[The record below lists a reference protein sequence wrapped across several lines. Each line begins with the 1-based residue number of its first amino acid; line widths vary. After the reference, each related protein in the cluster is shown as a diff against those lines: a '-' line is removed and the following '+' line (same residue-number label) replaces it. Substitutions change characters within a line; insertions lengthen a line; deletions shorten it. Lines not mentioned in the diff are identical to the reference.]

1 MLSKLQKDDVSVG
14 ILSGGKSSRMG
25 GYDKG
30 LIDFYGKSVLS
41 RIINLAANFSS
52 DIFVVAN
59 NNLDK
64 YSQIHPYV
72 YTDILED
79 FQGPLSGIY
88 TALSKCKNN
97 KLVILPCD
105 GPFIN
110 DTYFKIMTS
119 YKSSKNIQ
127 VVKTGD
133 RLQPVYA
140 QIDSSL
146 LKNLENFLQSGER
159 KIDKWYNSCGFDEIH
174 FDKNLEMFLNIN
186 SKDDIEKNEQLIKE
200 IYG

>member
-1 MLSKLQKDDVSVG
+1 MLSKLQKNEVSVG

-25 GYDKG
+25 GNDKG

-41 RIINLAANFSS
+41 RIINLATNFSS
-52 DIFVVAN
+52 DVFVVAN

-72 YTDILED
+72 YTDILAD

-88 TALSKCKNN
+88 TAISKCKNK
-97 KLVILPCD
+97 KLIILPCD

-110 DTYFKIMTS
+110 DAYFKVMTS
-119 YKSSKNIQ
+119 YKGSENIQ

-140 QIDSSL
+140 RIDSSL

-159 KIDKWYNSCGFDEIH
+159 KIDKWYNSCGFDEIC
-174 FDKNLEMFLNIN
+174 FDKNVEMFLNIN
-186 SKDDIEKNEQLIKE
+186 SNDDIKKNEKLIKK

>member
-1 MLSKLQKDDVSVG
+1 MLNKLQKDEVSIA

-25 GYDKG
+25 GNDKG

-41 RIINLAANFSS
+41 RIINLASDFSS

-72 YTDILED
+72 YTDILVG

-88 TALSKCKNN
+88 TAMSKCKNE
-97 KLVILPCD
+97 KLIILPCD
-105 GPFIN
+105 GPFIK
-110 DTYFKIMTS
+110 DTYFEVLTS

-127 VVKTGD
+127 VVKTVD
-133 RLQPVYA
+133 RLQPVHA
-140 QIDSSL
+140 RIDSAL

-159 KIDKWYNSCGFDEIH
+159 KIDKWYNTCGYDEIF
-174 FDKNLEMFLNIN
+174 FDSNLEMFLNIN
-186 SKDDIEKNEQLIKE
+186 SKDDIKNYEKLIKK

>member
-1 MLSKLQKDDVSVG
+1 MLSKLQKDKISIA
-14 ILSGGKSSRMG
+14 ILSGGKSSRMEG
-25 GYDKG
+25 NDKG

-41 RIINLAANFSS
+41 RIINLASNFSS

-64 YSQIHPYV
+64 YNQIHPYV

-88 TALSKCKNN
+88 TALSKCKNE
-97 KLVILPCD
+97 KLIILPCD
-105 GPFIN
+105 GPFIK
-110 DTYFKIMTS
+110 DVYFQVLTEYES
-119 YKSSKNIQ
+119 GKNIQ
-127 VVKTGD
+127 VVKAND

-140 QIDSSL
+140 RIDSSL
-146 LKNLENFLQSGER
+146 LNNLENFLQTGER
-159 KIDKWYNSCGFDEIH
+159 KIDKWYNSCGFDEIC
-174 FDKNLEMFLNIN
+174 FDKNVEMFLNIN
-186 SKDDIEKNEQLIKE
+186 SKEDIKKNEQLIKK

>member
-1 MLSKLQKDDVSVG
+1 MLSKLQKDKISIA
-14 ILSGGKSSRMG
+14 ILSGGKSSRMEG
-25 GYDKG
+25 NDKG

-41 RIINLAANFSS
+41 RIINLASNFSS

-64 YSQIHPYV
+64 YNQIHPYV

-88 TALSKCKNN
+88 TALSKCKNE
-97 KLVILPCD
+97 KLIILPCD
-105 GPFIN
+105 GPFIK
-110 DTYFKIMTS
+110 DVYFQVLTEYES
-119 YKSSKNIQ
+119 GKNIQ
-127 VVKTGD
+127 VVKAND

-140 QIDSSL
+140 RIDSSL
-146 LKNLENFLQSGER
+146 LNNLENFLQTGER
-159 KIDKWYNSCGFDEIH
+159 KIDKWYNSCGFDEIC
-174 FDKNLEMFLNIN
+174 FDKNVEMFLNIN
-186 SKDDIEKNEQLIKE
+186 SKDDIKKNEQLIKK